1 VTTSKSHS
9 RVRLMRDINEDI
21 YKQPFNEEMKEI
33 ARNFGELLR
42 MIVDSVDRFGLK
54 AHHLRKHRPA
64 VDRFFEAL
72 AKRDYQTEVATGY
85 GRRFQKNQDKLF
97 TFLDHDG
104 IPWNNNNAEHAIK
117 AFARLRNIVGGSSTA
132 KGLREYLVL
141 LSLSETCKCKGLS
154 FVDFLLSQEANVENF
169 ASWVGRRRQ
178 GLSASAK
185 LARLI
190 RATTFQPASSERAS
204 R

>member
-1 VTTSKSHS
+1 
-9 RVRLMRDINEDI
+9 LMRDINEDL

-33 ARNFGELLR
+33 ARDFGELLR

-64 VDRFFEAL
+64 VDRFFETL

-117 AFARLRNIVGGSSTA
+117 AFARLRNIIGGSSTA

-154 FVDFLLSQEANVENF
+154 FLDFLRSQESNVDTF
-169 ASWVGRRRQ
+169 ASRTRRSSGDASRRRCMSPTI
-178 GLSASAK
+178 G
-185 LARLI
+185 
-190 RATTFQPASSERAS
+190 
-204 R
+204 